1 MFNIA
6 LNWYLYKHLK
16 LIALVFLLSVTH
28 IASILKVGD
37 QTCSKHFDKQIKK
50 KNKREFF
57 KIFKI
62 LIRDGVASVS
72 FLAPNFLFFHSNFL
86 LTPKNIRGRHDNS
99 IFDMKI

>member
-6 LNWYLYKHLK
+6 LNWYIYKHLK
-16 LIALVFLLSVTH
+16 VISLVFLLSVTH

-37 QTCSKHFDKQIKK
+37 KTCSEHFDKQIKKKEK

-62 LIRDGVASVS
+62 LIRDGGGLGVISC
-72 FLAPNFLFFHSNFL
+72 F
-86 LTPKNIRGRHDNS
+86 
-99 IFDMKI
+99 

>member
-16 LIALVFLLSVTH
+16 VIALVFLLSVTH

-50 KNKREFF
+50 KQTG
-57 KIFKI
+57 IFQN
-62 LIRDGVASVS
+62 LQNPNPGWGGFGVISC
-72 FLAPNFLFFHSNFL
+72 F
-86 LTPKNIRGRHDNS
+86 
-99 IFDMKI
+99 